1 MAKTDFT
8 YCQGVHCPNRLQCKR
23 FVDGLDAMKD
33 KKNHDWIKNCR
44 NAKLFIHKDGV
55 EEVKQCGNCGHF
67 DNEDIWGDGWCEHHD
82 CETQCSLCACN
93 EWIKRTESQNG

>member
-1 MAKTDFT
+1 MIMAKTDFT
-8 YCQGVHCPNRLQCKR
+8 YCQWVHCPNRLQCKR

-55 EEVKQCGNCGHF
+55 EEV
-67 DNEDIWGDGWCEHHD
+67 
-82 CETQCSLCACN
+82 
-93 EWIKRTESQNG
+93 

>member
-33 KKNHDWIKNCR
+33 KKNHDYFPQMTQFFSLIFHSF
-44 NAKLFIHKDGV
+44 LFSFFLQINLYFNNK
-55 EEVKQCGNCGHF
+55 
-67 DNEDIWGDGWCEHHD
+67 
-82 CETQCSLCACN
+82 
-93 EWIKRTESQNG
+93 